1 MLFETRKRKPRTPLT
16 RQRVAAAAVERFK
29 RFGVH
34 RTSMNDIA
42 DTLGVS
48 RQTIY
53 RLFESR
59 TELLEFIATARVKLL
74 SQKITKLLSQFDN
87 LRDALIEGMAYS
99 VKLGRQDELL
109 SEIIREAG
117 DVHFKTFMFGGTRE
131 VQEAMM
137 AAFGPFIRKARAEGT
152 LASPATDQQVIE
164 WLCNNGAV
172 LNIRQDYNEAD
183 HRRILEQFVLPS
195 LLRNDR

>member
-1 MLFETRKRKPRTPLT
+1 MLFETGKKKSRTPLT
-16 RQRVAAAAVERFK
+16 RQRVAATAIESFK

-53 RLFESR
+53 RVFESR
-59 TELLEFIATARVKLL
+59 TQLLEFIATTRVRLL
-74 SQKITKLLSQFDN
+74 SQKLIKFLSKFDN
-87 LRDALIEGMAYS
+87 LRDALIEGMSYS
-99 VKLGRQDELL
+99 VKLGREDQLL

-117 DVHFKTFMFGGTRE
+117 DVHFKTFMFGGTAE
-131 VQEAMM
+131 VQAGMLD
-137 AAFGPFIRKARAEGT
+137 ALGPFIRHARAEGDLT
-152 LASPATDQQVIE
+152 SKVTDQQVVE
-164 WLCNNGAV
+164 WLCNIGAV

-183 HRRILEQFVLPS
+183 HRRILEQFVVPS
-195 LLRNDR
+195 LLRNHR